1 VRPLTKKIDTKKIF
15 FIFERQKRW
24 KYHLNDFSIRKFRK
38 ILKELNIKISP
49 EIEKRKEGVVIAGNS
64 YFLFIDEIKSKSTKL
79 IFLGHFYK
87 YFLEFILS
95 QYNKAKRTSKDLV
108 SIISAVKELNFKMS
122 VIDFVH
128 NLIIKNLKEFL
139 ILKYNLTESK
149 NLAYFIPSLSFTTQS
164 FLLSVN
170 NNKKIPNFYDQ
181 ELLGRLDKHSINK
194 LISNVEANQKRISKT
209 LKAVRGEQL
218 RYFVMLKKLIWLR
231 DLVDYYY
238 DAITSFY
245 GNSVCLVL
253 SRENIKYPFRDS
265 LELCRFSMNKIKEI
279 GKNKVCPESDFL
291 SEERQ
296 KMASQEKQAL
306 PLKGVIASQGNF
318 SGIARIIKDFSD
330 IKRVGPKDILVSQYT
345 RPSLVV
351 GMAICKGIITE
362 EGGLT
367 SHAAIVSRELGKPC
381 LIGVERCTNAIK
393 DGDKIK
399 VVDGKIYKL
408 K

>member
-1 VRPLTKKIDTKKIF
+1 
-15 FIFERQKRW
+15 
-24 KYHLNDFSIRKFRK
+24 
-38 ILKELNIKISP
+38 
-49 EIEKRKEGVVIAGNS
+49 
-64 YFLFIDEIKSKSTKL
+64 
-79 IFLGHFYK
+79 
-87 YFLEFILS
+87 
-95 QYNKAKRTSKDLV
+95 
-108 SIISAVKELNFKMS
+108 
-122 VIDFVH
+122 
-128 NLIIKNLKEFL
+128 
-139 ILKYNLTESK
+139 
-149 NLAYFIPSLSFTTQS
+149 
-164 FLLSVN
+164 
-170 NNKKIPNFYDQ
+170 
-181 ELLGRLDKHSINK
+181 
-194 LISNVEANQKRISKT
+194 
-209 LKAVRGEQL
+209 
-218 RYFVMLKKLIWLR
+218 
-231 DLVDYYY
+231 
-238 DAITSFY
+238 
-245 GNSVCLVL
+245 
-253 SRENIKYPFRDS
+253 
-265 LELCRFSMNKIKEI
+265 MNKIKEI